1 MDSNKLKNNRKELEQ
16 LNQLDQPGTLR
27 LEQQQDTLDAL
38 IYKISSTFLYVSFA
52 SSSIN

>member
-1 MDSNKLKNNRKELEQ
+1 LD
-16 LNQLDQPGTLR
+16 QLDQPVTLR

-38 IYKISSTFLYVSFA
+38 IYKISSTFLSVLFA